1 MCLCRIKK
9 HISRLHMLIRGQRSA
24 RAAGDDSDRQQLLS
38 EVADGNTSHMNAV
51 CIHGDVWTRPAAGVK
66 RKHVSAALI
75 RLYWSVW
82 GFPRDRRKH
91 PHWTSEEGNNWL
103 VYVIFISNSRVCDF
117 MWLDQIEHIKAHS
130 DRNFITDGGFNKRHK
145 TPVLD
150 QFPRG
155 RRWTLTT
162 LQTAANNRIDQSLP
176 KNTPQGSMSPSRT
189 LELS

>member
-1 MCLCRIKK
+1 MTQTVSSCSLRSPMETHRTWTPSVFMETCE
-9 HISRLHMLIRGQRSA
+9 HDRLQVWRG
-24 RAAGDDSDRQQLLS
+24 
-38 EVADGNTSHMNAV
+38 N
-51 CIHGDVWTRPAAGVK
+51 
-66 RKHVSAALI
+66 VSAALF

-103 VYVIFISNSRVCDF
+103 VYVIFISNSRVFDF

-130 DRNFITDGGFNKRHK
+130 DRNFVTDGGFNKRHK